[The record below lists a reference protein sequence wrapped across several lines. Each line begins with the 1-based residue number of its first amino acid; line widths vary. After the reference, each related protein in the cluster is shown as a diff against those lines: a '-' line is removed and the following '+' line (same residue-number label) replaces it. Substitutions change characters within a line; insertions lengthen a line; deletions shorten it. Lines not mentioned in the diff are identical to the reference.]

1 MVQEGVAALPNRPR
15 GQLGRYG
22 LLESMTLFVK
32 REGVAEDKD
41 PLVTLLDVP
50 LDQRAYECRVES
62 LRCSQALID
71 VLLQ

>member
-1 MVQEGVAALPNRPR
+1 
-15 GQLGRYG
+15 
-22 LLESMTLFVK
+22 MTLFVK

-41 PLVTLLDVP
+41 PLIALLDVP

-71 VLLQ
+71 ILLQ